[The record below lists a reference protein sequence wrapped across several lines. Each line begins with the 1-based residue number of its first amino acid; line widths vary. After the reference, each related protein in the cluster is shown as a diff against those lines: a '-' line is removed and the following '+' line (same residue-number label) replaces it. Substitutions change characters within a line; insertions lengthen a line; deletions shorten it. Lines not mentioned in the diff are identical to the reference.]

1 MEFPASWSDPR
12 YLVAVAGVVAVGVL
26 AVVLNLAGEF
36 STELFGAGV
45 LGVVVIGA
53 AGVAAS
59 SRLA

>member
-26 AVVLNLAGEF
+26 AVALNLAGEF